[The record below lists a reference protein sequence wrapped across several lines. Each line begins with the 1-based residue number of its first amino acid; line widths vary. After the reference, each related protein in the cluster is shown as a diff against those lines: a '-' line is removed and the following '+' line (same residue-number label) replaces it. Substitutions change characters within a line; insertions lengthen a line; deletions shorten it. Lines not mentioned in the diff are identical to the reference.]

1 MFCSPL
7 CSLPLDPLQGQRLV
21 RDWLPALVP
30 LLGAEP
36 RDVVVVN
43 FGAW

>member
-1 MFCSPL
+1 MVCSVRP
-7 CSLPLDPLQGQRLV
+7 SLRLDPLQGQRLV